1 MKTRQKNNGLP
12 IVQTTVQ
19 GISDESPSTPLSSR
33 ESSRKRRKAIQ
44 GSTNCAHGDERAC
57 NVQAKRLSRA

>member
-33 ESSRKRRKAIQ
+33 ERSRKRRKAIQ
-44 GSTNCAHGDERAC
+44 GSTNCAYGDERAC